1 MLSIVLREFAI
12 APEAASHSLH
22 TDNLPSVFSH
32 ILHPAMTWQ
41 QAATG
46 FDVDI
51 DHDVLLQRFVDV
63 KLGRPV
69 SRRHDGI

>member
-12 APEAASHSLH
+12 APEAESHSLH

-41 QAATG
+41 QT
-46 FDVDI
+46 
-51 DHDVLLQRFVDV
+51 LM
-63 KLGRPV
+63 
-69 SRRHDGI
+69 ST